1 MTKFLFKQIDNTSL
15 IIFRIIFGLLIFLES
30 VGAIFTGWVKRT
42 LIDPEFTFTVIGFD
56 WLQPLPGNGM
66 YFYYGIMGLFGLMV
80 MIGYKY
86 RFSIIS
92 FTLLWTATYLMQ
104 KASYNN
110 HYYLL
115 ILISGFMCIVP
126 AHKYLSVDAKLNP
139 EISSIHMPN
148 WAKWIFI
155 AQMAIVYTYGSIAKL
170 YPDWLN
176 TSVINQFML
185 AKKHYYVI
193 GDILQNTYIHCFLAY
208 GGVLFDGLIIPL
220 LLIKQTRKI
229 AFVASIFFHLFNA
242 IVFQVGIFPFLS
254 LAFCLFFFDTKT
266 IHKLFLKSKSFYNSN
281 DIIVPQ
287 NTTAI
292 KFLLAIY
299 FCIQIA
305 LPIRHWFIKDDV
317 LRTEEGHR
325 LSWRMMLRLKTGIIN
340 FRVID
345 KATGNTTIINHRE
358 MLSKKQSGIIATKP
372 DVIWQF
378 TQHLKN
384 KYASEGKDVE
394 IYVVNSRISI
404 NGGAFKPFI
413 NPEIDLTTVKWSTF
427 RHSDWILDLPKER
440 STIEQ
445 ESRR

>member
-56 WLQPLPGNGM
+56 WLQPLPGNSM
-66 YFYYGIMGLFGLMV
+66 YFYYSIMGLFGLMV

-148 WAKWIFI
+148 WSKWIFI

-176 TSVINQFML
+176 TSVMNQFML

-193 GDILQNTYIHCFLAY
+193 GDILQNTYIHYFLAY

-266 IHKLFLKSKSFYNSN
+266 IHKLFLKSKPFYNSN

-340 FRVID
+340 FSIID
-345 KATGNTTIINHRE
+345 KATGKATIINHQE
-358 MLSKKQSGIIATKP
+358 MLSEKQAGIIATKP

-384 KYASEGKDVE
+384 KYESEGKDVE
-394 IYVVNSRISI
+394 IYAVNSRISI

-413 NPEIDLTTVKWSTF
+413 NPEVDLTTINWSTF
-427 RHSDWILDLPKER
+427 RHSDWILDPPKER
-440 STIEQ
+440 HIIEQ